1 MSKKLIAVAAAA
13 ALALTGLVGVAP
25 ANATAFAVTINGE
38 SGGTGSDAT
47 TNALTIAV
55 PTQDTIRWSAG
66 AVIHSAIQIDVTATT
81 STGAVT
87 VTSTGGI
94 KLLTQAQLDDTA
106 TTNSKSGTQ
115 SVQVAAVS
123 NNAKVYAFTTSTTAG
138 TITVSNAGNTSTY
151 FLRGTTA
158 DGYFVTASA
167 PASATKG
174 VAFKYTVTVK
184 DMFNNPVSGIV
195 AADFAVSGLG
205 AFDSGLAD
213 TDLSFTEIASNKG
226 TYNVTVPAAEVTASG
241 AGLITMLM
249 DANIYT
255 EVEASFGL
263 TSLSV
268 TISVNSVDPSVQ
280 IAALTAQVA
289 ALQAQMADMRTKAR
303 SVTKKKYN
311 TLARKWYRANPTDR
325 VALKK

>member
-13 ALALTGLVGVAP
+13 ALALTGLVGIAP

-55 PTQDTIRWSAG
+55 PSQDTIRWSA
-66 AVIHSAIQIDVTATT
+66 ANVVHSAIQIDVTATT

-87 VTSTGGI
+87 VTSTGAI
-94 KLLTQAQLDDTA
+94 KLLTQAQLDDTD
-106 TTNSKSGTQ
+106 TDHKSGTQ

-123 NNAKVYAFTTSTTAG
+123 NNAKIYAFTTSTTAG
-138 TITVSNAGNTSTY
+138 TITVSNGGNTSTY
-151 FLRGTTA
+151 FLRGTT
-158 DGYFVTASA
+158 DKGYFVTANA
-167 PASATKG
+167 PTSATKN
-174 VAFKYTVTVK
+174 ADFKYTVSVK

-195 AADFAVSGLG
+195 AGDFAVSALG

-213 TDLSFTEIASNKG
+213 TDLTFTEIASNKG

-249 DANIYT
+249 DTDTYDQEET
-255 EVEASFGL
+255 SFGKR
-263 TSLSV
+263 SLSV
-268 TISVNSVDPSVQ
+268 TLSVSSADPSVQ
-280 IAALTAQVA
+280 IASLTAQVTALTAQLAASRPVA
-289 ALQAQMADMRTKAR
+289 S
-303 SVTKKKYN
+303 SVTKKRYN
-311 TLARKWYRANPTDR
+311 TLARKWNAANPGAR